1 MPKQET
7 STAVMEGQGD
17 GQYADL
23 FKRLAGA
30 IEEHLEVKGSI
41 DEPAVRRIVDEK
53 VAEARLPR
61 PIEVHLD
68 DGRKV
73 TLEGRVHF
81 QFQALMEFVQEGH
94 RNILMVG
101 PAGSGKTTLAK
112 SMAEALQLPFG
123 FISLSAGV
131 TETHLLGRVLPKA
144 DGSWGHVPT
153 RFIEVYEGGGVFL
166 LDEMDGADSNVL
178 VAINAAMANGLL
190 CNPVTG
196 QVHVRHKDCYILAA
210 GNTWGRGGDTQYV
223 GRNQLDAATLDRF
236 ILSTLRVT
244 YDRDLERDLARGAL
258 SEAQADELLAW
269 VDTLRTRIAEH
280 RLRRVASTR
289 LVVNGVAA
297 MRTGKTLSDVK
308 TRYFQD
314 WSADELAKAEGR

>member
-1 MPKQET
+1 
-7 STAVMEGQGD
+7 
-17 GQYADL
+17 
-23 FKRLAGA
+23 
-30 IEEHLEVKGSI
+30 
-41 DEPAVRRIVDEK
+41 
-53 VAEARLPR
+53 
-61 PIEVHLD
+61 
-68 DGRKV
+68 
-73 TLEGRVHF
+73 
-81 QFQALMEFVQEGH
+81 
-94 RNILMVG
+94 
-101 PAGSGKTTLAK
+101 
-112 SMAEALQLPFG
+112 MAEALQLPFG

-196 QVHVRHKDCYILAA
+196 QVHVRHKDCYLIGAA
-210 GNTWGRGGDTQYV
+210 NTWGRGGDAQYV

-236 ILSTLRVT
+236 VLSTLRIT

-297 MRTGKTLSDVK
+297 MGRGRTLGDVK